1 VNHEEVIAFINR
13 ESEAA
18 RVAGIVAAGLA
29 AKLAGEHGV
38 SPNFLADQLA
48 QAAYSPAIRDAI
60 AARLEAPDV
69 HDGLRCAFAARAG
82 EVSA

>member
-1 VNHEEVIAFINR
+1 MNHEEVIEFLNR

-18 RVAGIVAAGLA
+18 RIAGIVAAGLA

-69 HDGLRCAFAARAG
+69 HDGLRCAFASRAG
-82 EVSA
+82 EVS

>member
-1 VNHEEVIAFINR
+1 MNHEEVIEFLNR

-29 AKLAGEHGV
+29 AKLAGEHGT

-69 HDGLRCAFAARAG
+69 HDGLRCAFASRAG
-82 EVSA
+82 EVS